1 MDFLIK
7 NKNYGMDDY
16 PIINICFFIDIFIT
30 SIVFLSM
37 YVSGKGKSKIHRERN
52 WERYGYIPFKKEEKK
67 GKLYLS
73 PYDIFHPNETDKY
86 HH

>member
-1 MDFLIK
+1 MDDLIK
-7 NKNYGMDDY
+7 YENNGMVDY

-52 WERYGYIPFKKEEKK
+52 RERYGYIPFEKEEKR
-67 GKLYLS
+67 
-73 PYDIFHPNETDKY
+73 
-86 HH
+86 